1 MERKRG
7 RLLAVATVGARAD
20 TEDMSAW
27 WDEQLAAYSPAAPL
41 PAAQAPHAPVSAAGV
56 PQDHHQHRNHAAVA
70 HNEWHWWWNHARITA
85 RLLAR
90 GVDPPAIDVF
100 GPVLDQDEE
109 AVLSTGMHYSRQYG
123 GDGCYQKADL
133 LIVGRPA
140 VMAAGFAI
148 SAAVNHRRKVA
159 ARREAQV
166 RWRDH
171 QHVQVIATSDR
182 LLCSTDKGWFSAW
195 YENVTEFYPDL
206 QSWSVTLGFEPGVAP
221 LRLSGPPA
229 PMICLWAA
237 TCLLG
242 ERWANDPRLNALVHC
257 ALPT

>member
-1 MERKRG
+1 
-7 RLLAVATVGARAD
+7 
-20 TEDMSAW
+20 MSAW
-27 WDEQLAAYSPAAPL
+27 WDEQLAGYSPAAPL
-41 PAAQAPHAPVSAAGV
+41 PAVQAPHAPVPAAGV
-56 PQDHHQHRNHAAVA
+56 PQHHQHRNHAAVA
-70 HNEWHWWWNHARITA
+70 HNEWHWWWNHARTTA

-90 GVDPPAIDVF
+90 GIDPPAIDVF

-109 AVLSTGMHYSRQYG
+109 AVLSADMHYSRQYG

-171 QHVQVIATSDR
+171 QHVQVIATTDR
-182 LLCSTDKGWFSAW
+182 LLCSTDKGWLSAW
-195 YENVTEFYPDL
+195 YGNVTEFYPDL

>member
-1 MERKRG
+1 M
-7 RLLAVATVGARAD
+7 LSAD
-20 TEDMSAW
+20 
-27 WDEQLAAYSPAAPL
+27 
-41 PAAQAPHAPVSAAGV
+41 
-56 PQDHHQHRNHAAVA
+56 
-70 HNEWHWWWNHARITA
+70 
-85 RLLAR
+85 
-90 GVDPPAIDVF
+90 
-100 GPVLDQDEE
+100 
-109 AVLSTGMHYSRQYG
+109 MHYSRQYG
-123 GDGCYQKADL
+123 GDGRYQKADL

-171 QHVQVIATSDR
+171 QHVQVIATTDR
-182 LLCSTDKGWFSAW
+182 LLCSTDKGWLSAW
-195 YENVTEFYPDL
+195 YGNVTEFYPDL

-242 ERWANDPRLNALVHC
+242 ERWANDPRLRLGSLRC
-257 ALPT
+257 ATAEATKPRHGPPSAMEPSVELDSAVTCVLTQAGNIVDAMPVKQADARRSQ

>member
-1 MERKRG
+1 
-7 RLLAVATVGARAD
+7 
-20 TEDMSAW
+20 MSAW
-27 WDEQLAAYSPAAPL
+27 WDEQLAGYSPAAPL
-41 PAAQAPHAPVSAAGV
+41 PAVQAPHAPVPAAGG
-56 PQDHHQHRNHAAVA
+56 PQHHQHRNHAAVA
-70 HNEWHWWWNHARITA
+70 HNEWHWWWNHARTTA

-90 GVDPPAIDVF
+90 GIDPPAIDVF

-109 AVLSTGMHYSRQYG
+109 AVLSADMHYSRQYG

-171 QHVQVIATSDR
+171 QHVQVIATTDR
-182 LLCSTDKGWFSAW
+182 LLCSTDKGWLSAW
-195 YENVTEFYPDL
+195 YGNVTEFYPDL

-257 ALPT
+257 APPT